1 MGGGRQREPLYPH
14 RGYSGPDKRGGGG
27 AALSAPPG
35 GGSHRKQLLATHT
48 LWVLGQQPG
57 GVLGEWMVRL
67 PGSLCAASFSMATAG
82 PSDCLSQRPLGSLPK
97 DREATPR
104 ILMKTG
110 PRCGG
115 RIPPRLPTP
124 GSARQARDGLELR
137 FSCLQVQ
144 WLGAQC

>member
-14 RGYSGPDKRGGGG
+14 RGYSGPNKRGGRG
-27 AALSAPPG
+27 AALSAPPR
-35 GGSHRKQLLATHT
+35 GGSRREQLPATRT

-67 PGSLCAASFSMATAG
+67 PGSPCAASFSMATAG
-82 PSDCLSQRPLGSLPK
+82 PADCSSQRPLRSLPE
-97 DREATPR
+97 DREATPH
-104 ILMKTG
+104 ILMRMG

-115 RIPPRLPTP
+115 AQPTTTP